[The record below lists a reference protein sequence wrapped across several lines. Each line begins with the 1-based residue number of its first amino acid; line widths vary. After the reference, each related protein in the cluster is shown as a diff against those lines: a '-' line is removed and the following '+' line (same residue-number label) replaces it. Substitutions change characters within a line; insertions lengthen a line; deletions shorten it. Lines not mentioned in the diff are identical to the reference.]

1 MSRRSFASAFAA
13 LALLWS
19 GASFGAEPFAT
30 AGDAKAML
38 DRAMAALK
46 ANEAAALKQFNDEK
60 NKQFRDRDLYVYCF
74 NIADGKF
81 TAFQNDMMIGVDIR
95 ELKLP
100 PDDPIGKRAY
110 DAVHDAPEGNV
121 VAIEYSFPKPET
133 KAAAIKQTLEARVGN
148 QACGVT
154 YFKS

>member
-1 MSRRSFASAFAA
+1 MNTRLLASAFAM

-19 GASFGAEPFAT
+19 SASFSAEQFAS
-30 AGDAKAML
+30 ANDAKAML
-38 DRAMAALK
+38 DRAIAAMK
-46 ANEAAALKQFNDEK
+46 ANQAAALKQFNDDK
-60 NKQFRDRDLYVYCF
+60 DKQFRDRDLYVYCF

-81 TAFQNDMMIGVDIR
+81 TAFQNNMMVGVDIR

-121 VAIEYSFPKPET
+121 VTIEYSFPKPGT
-133 KAAAIKQTLEARVGN
+133 KTPATKQTLEARIGN

-154 YFKS
+154 YFK

>member
-38 DRAMAALK
+38 DRAMAAMK
-46 ANEAAALKQFNDEK
+46 ANEATALKQFNDEK

-121 VAIEYSFPKPET
+121 VTIEYSFPKPGT
-133 KAAAIKQTLEARVGN
+133 KAAAIKQTLETRVGN

-154 YFKS
+154 YFKW

>member
-19 GASFGAEPFAT
+19 GASFGAEQFAT

-121 VAIEYSFPKPET
+121 VTIEYSFPKPGT
-133 KAAAIKQTLEARVGN
+133 KAAAIKQTLETRVGN

>member
-121 VAIEYSFPKPET
+121 VTIEYSFPKPGT

>member
-1 MSRRSFASAFAA
+1 MSRRSFAFAFAA

-19 GASFGAEPFAT
+19 GAGFGAEQFAT
-30 AGDAKAML
+30 ADDAKAML
-38 DRAMAALK
+38 DRAIAALK

-60 NKQFRDRDLYVYCF
+60 NKQFRDRDLYVFCF
-74 NIADGKF
+74 DVAAGVF
-81 TAFQNDMMIGVDIR
+81 TAFQNSMMVGVDIR

-110 DAVHDAPEGNV
+110 DAVHDAPEGTV
-121 VAIEYSFPKPET
+121 VTVEYSFPKPGT
-133 KAAAIKQTLEARVGN
+133 KAPATKQTLETRVGN

-154 YFKS
+154 YFK

>member
-30 AGDAKAML
+30 EGDAKAML

-121 VAIEYSFPKPET
+121 VTIEYSFPKPGT

>member
-1 MSRRSFASAFAA
+1 MSRSLFAFAFA
-13 LALLWS
+13 VSVLLS

-30 AGDAKAML
+30 GDEARAML
-38 DRAMAALK
+38 DRAIAALK
-46 ANEAAALKQFNDEK
+46 SNEAAALKLFNDEK

-74 NIADGKF
+74 NTADGKF
-81 TAFQNDMMIGVDIR
+81 TAFQSDMMIGTDIR
-95 ELKLP
+95 DLKLP

-121 VAIEYSFPKPET
+121 VSFEYQFPKPGT
-133 KAAAIKQTLEARVGN
+133 KTQATKETLEARVGK

-154 YFKS
+154 YFK

>member
-1 MSRRSFASAFAA
+1 MSKRLFVAAFAA

-19 GASFGAEPFAT
+19 GASFSAEPFGSAD
-30 AGDAKAML
+30 DAKAML
-38 DRAMAALK
+38 DRAATALK
-46 ANEAAALKQFNDEK
+46 VNEAAALKQFNDDK

-74 NIADGKF
+74 NVASGKF

-121 VAIEYSFPKPET
+121 VSIEYNFPKPGT
-133 KAAAIKQTLEARVGN
+133 KTQAAKQTLETRVGN

-154 YFKS
+154 YFK

>member
-30 AGDAKAML
+30 AGDAKEML

-81 TAFQNDMMIGVDIR
+81 TAFQSDMMIGVDIR

-121 VAIEYSFPKPET
+121 VTIEYSFPKPGT

>member
-30 AGDAKAML
+30 ADDAKAML

-46 ANEAAALKQFNDEK
+46 VNEAAALKQFNDEK

-121 VAIEYSFPKPET
+121 VTIEYSFPKPGT